1 MHTQTK
7 NTKNLDSNIQHI
19 EISDV
24 ITKSVNQH
32 EILPLIFGVRNWIM
46 DWTTINY
53 RNHKS
58 RSLPELIFEDA
69 DLFFHM
75 YENKFFHYDLA
86 KEAEVLYRRARSIKV
101 PPKNGQNMLV
111 KYFSYYD
118 SKSKKDKF
126 LMMKHIPDGS
136 EPGRYKISSWIDFY
150 VPRSYSDFDKT
161 GYENFVRMLKGILF
175 GNRSYR
181 MNTLDCEIFFNR
193 QRYFDLRRVR
203 DAQL

>member
-1 MHTQTK
+1 MNNQ
-7 NTKNLDSNIQHI
+7 N
-19 EISDV
+19 EIP
-24 ITKSVNQH
+24 
-32 EILPLIFGVRNWIM
+32 PLIFGVRNWIM

-118 SKSKKDKF
+118 RDTKKDKF
-126 LMMKHIPDGS
+126 MMMKLIPDGS
-136 EPGRYKISSWIDFY
+136 DPGRYKISSWIDFY

>member
-1 MHTQTK
+1 MNNENESISK
-7 NTKNLDSNIQHI
+7 LDSIVQPI
-19 EISDV
+19 DKSDV

-118 SKSKKDKF
+118 RNPKKK
-126 LMMKHIPDGS
+126 K
-136 EPGRYKISSWIDFY
+136 
-150 VPRSYSDFDKT
+150 
-161 GYENFVRMLKGILF
+161 NF
-175 GNRSYR
+175 
-181 MNTLDCEIFFNR
+181 
-193 QRYFDLRRVR
+193 
-203 DAQL
+203 